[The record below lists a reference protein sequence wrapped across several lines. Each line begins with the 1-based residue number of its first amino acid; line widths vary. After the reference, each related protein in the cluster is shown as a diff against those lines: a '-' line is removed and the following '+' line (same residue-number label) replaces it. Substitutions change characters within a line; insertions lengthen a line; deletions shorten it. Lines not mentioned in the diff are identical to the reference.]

1 MRSGFP
7 GGTGTT
13 HPSLIRNSALSME
26 AAAHSVAVAHQV
38 HAAVLIAIA
47 ARRLVHFSGEMPF
60 TVPARQK
67 SIDDRTQEVVTDV
80 TMG

>member
-47 ARRLVHFSGEMPF
+47 ARRLVHLPF
-60 TVPARQK
+60 TVPARLRSGSTIERKK
-67 SIDDRTQEVVTDV
+67 S
-80 TMG
+80 